1 MSVDVF
7 VHVHAPPKNKKNLM
21 ATDKIIIFILKL
33 QWDYKSGK
41 EKIYLITYIGEW
53 VHGCDNDD

>member
-7 VHVHAPPKNKKNLM
+7 VHVHAPPKIKKKLM

-41 EKIYLITYIGEW
+41 EQIYLITYIGEW
-53 VHGCDNDD
+53 VGGCDD